1 MLSGVLLVTSLNR
14 SGGADEDGNNNND
27 GGDGA
32 MASSSVYV
40 RVLCNIAMISSVDNV
55 RLLLLLLFGSDGEGG
70 EIPFELLLG

>member
-55 RLLLLLLFGSDGEGG
+55 RLLLLLLGSDGEGG